1 MASISNVI
9 SVVATFVLA
18 VFVRIVMLDMVFI
31 VIVAL
36 IVYRPTVLCVDV

>member
-9 SVVATFVLA
+9 SVVAMFAQV
-18 VFVRIVMLDMVFI
+18 VFVRTVMLDMVFT

-36 IVYRPTVLCVDV
+36 TVYRPTVLCVDV